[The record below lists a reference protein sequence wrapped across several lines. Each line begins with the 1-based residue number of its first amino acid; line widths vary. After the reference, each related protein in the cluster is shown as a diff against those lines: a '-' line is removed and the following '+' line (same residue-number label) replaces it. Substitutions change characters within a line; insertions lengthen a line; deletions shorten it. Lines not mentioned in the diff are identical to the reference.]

1 MCTHQYTA
9 VLGRAQPESGEALL
23 AGFPLCSADF
33 LFLPSGHMFAASIHN
48 IISVSTHNLTL
59 ASIACESINFPGKC
73 LLHSNLVTQNA
84 FSLHYYTYTMN
95 QYVEYVRNQYVN
107 TYEDFLNYG
116 VWPFKLYN
124 IFPFIRSWCSSGQP
138 EKPAYVV
145 QQQQWDKICT
155 LNNVAV
161 AISSLPSCI
170 ASWTIVDSWN
180 IDSGVRVWSITEGMC
195 VPSASH
201 PCQRAHAI
209 SMQGCSWKQA

>member
-9 VLGRAQPESGEALL
+9 VLGRAQPESREALL

-95 QYVEYVRNQYVN
+95 QYVEFANTLICEYVRGFSKLWCLAIQTVQHIPIH
-107 TYEDFLNYG
+107 TIMM
-116 VWPFKLYN
+116 FKRAARKAS
-124 IFPFIRSWCSSGQP
+124 ICC
-138 EKPAYVV
+138 PATAMR
-145 QQQQWDKICT
+145 Q
-155 LNNVAV
+155 NMH
-161 AISSLPSCI
+161 S
-170 ASWTIVDSWN
+170 
-180 IDSGVRVWSITEGMC
+180 E
-195 VPSASH
+195 
-201 PCQRAHAI
+201 
-209 SMQGCSWKQA
+209 